1 MHLIIS
7 LGEVALQGTLYQPA
21 TQAGKIVY
29 MHRNSQSQSFS
40 PEECF
45 SSFPLSTPYCL
56 PFKGLG
62 LLPLDNSM
70 LLSREVT
77 LGEQLLNEEDLK
89 DCWRQG
95 SLQMSKMIIPQ
106 DIK

>member
-1 MHLIIS
+1 
-7 LGEVALQGTLYQPA
+7 
-21 TQAGKIVY
+21 
-29 MHRNSQSQSFS
+29 MHRNPQSQNFS

-45 SSFPLSTPYCL
+45 SSFPLSTSYCSP
-56 PFKGLG
+56 PFKRLG